1 MTLAGWVG
9 AVVLV
14 AVASWIASP
23 AADVGFRRMFP
34 KVSAAL
40 VGAAASAST
49 AAVIVAVTAPSVA
62 VVAAAVVVVALLT
75 GWARAAV
82 GRGRGE
88 PPGDRSPVA
97 WVRDLA
103 RRDAYQR
110 RFDRHGPVVVG
121 SQFGRSVVCIHGIER
136 GQRLLREH
144 RSAVGPSP
152 LPFTQQM
159 MGDFLRYMDDE
170 THDRYGPMF
179 RRALSRE
186 VTDAVRPAVT
196 TATGAMLTEV
206 GADPVDPRPAVR
218 RIVETALVQAWF
230 GVARDA
236 ASTDPLVTA
245 FVTAFHAFS
254 ARPIQHRADRAARS
268 GLADLRS
275 ITRRLAAVASAPGA
289 PPNVLSGIMALDPDQ
304 PDDVAVD
311 NLAFMLR
318 IGTANTA
325 ALAAWGLQLLAGAPE
340 IRRRLAGGEAGL
352 ADAVV
357 NETLRLAQSE
367 YLYRRLRHD
376 VDFDGYRLRAG
387 WLVRICVAESHRDPE
402 RFECPAAFTDR
413 FVGDRPPQHVF
424 APFGVDRH
432 ACNASGLAIGIVGTV
447 LTAVAAD
454 PAVRIVP
461 ATDVVRDLRHWSHW
475 RPGPGL
481 ALTRANPTDPSR

>member
-1 MTLAGWVG
+1 MTPAGWMSVV
-9 AVVLV
+9 AVT

-23 AADVGFRRMFP
+23 VADAGFRRMFP
-34 KVSAAL
+34 RASVAL
-40 VGAAASAST
+40 AGAAASAC
-49 AAVIVAVTAPSVA
+49 AATVVLAVTAP
-62 VVAAAVVVVALLT
+62 AAAVGTATLAVLPLVA
-75 GWARAAV
+75 GWTRATV
-82 GRGRGE
+82 GRALGE

-144 RSAVGPSP
+144 RSALGPSP

-186 VTDAVRPAVT
+186 VTDTVRSAVT
-196 TATGAMLTEV
+196 TATEAMLTAV
-206 GADPVDPRPAVR
+206 GADPVDPRSEIR
-218 RIVETALVQAWF
+218 HIVETTLVQAWF
-230 GVARDA
+230 GVTRDA
-236 ASTDPLVTA
+236 VSTDPAATA
-245 FVTAFHAFS
+245 FVDAFHAFS

-268 GLADLRS
+268 GLVDLRS
-275 ITRRLAAVASAPGA
+275 LTRELATVASAPGA
-289 PPNVLSGIMALDPDQ
+289 PPSVLGGIMALDPDQ

-311 NLAFMLR
+311 NLLFMLR
-318 IGTANTA
+318 IGTSNTA

-340 IRRRLAGGEAGL
+340 IRERLGDGEPGL

-367 YLYRRLRHD
+367 YLYRRLHRDLD
-376 VDFDGYRLRAG
+376 VEGYRLRAG

-413 FVGDRPPQHVF
+413 FVGDRPPPHVF
-424 APFGVDRH
+424 APFGIDRH
-432 ACNASGLAIGIVGTV
+432 ACNAAGLASGIVGTA

-461 ATDVVRDLRHWSHW
+461 APDLVRDLRHWSHW